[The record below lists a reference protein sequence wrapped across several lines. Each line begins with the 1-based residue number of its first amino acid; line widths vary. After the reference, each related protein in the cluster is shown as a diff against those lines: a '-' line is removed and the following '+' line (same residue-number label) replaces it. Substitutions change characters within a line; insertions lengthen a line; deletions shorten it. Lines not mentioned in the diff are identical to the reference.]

1 MKQHERTHKGSG
13 AGGGGGERGVGS
25 RGSSV
30 VGGASPVVG
39 HAGGAGGRKGSLNNT
54 GGGAGDGMDIDST
67 SAPASG
73 SGSGTARARRP
84 QIKSEL
90 SEIMEGIDREGG
102 RVVEDGD
109 AAGTAAGD
117 VGVNGIGISVAEG
130 GEEDGEG
137 ESPGLDAL
145 ATAASEMS

>member
-13 AGGGGGERGVGS
+13 AGGGGGGSERGVGS

-30 VGGASPVVG
+30 VGSPVVG
-39 HAGGAGGRKGSLNNT
+39 NTGAAGTRKGSMNNT
-54 GGGAGDGMDIDST
+54 GGSGGVGEGMDIDST
-67 SAPASG
+67 TVIPASG
-73 SGSGTARARRP
+73 SGPRPRRP

-90 SEIMEGIDREGG
+90 SEIMEGIDRDGG

-109 AAGTAAGD
+109 ADGMAVGGN
-117 VGVNGIGISVAEG
+117 VGVNGISIEG